1 MSNARNLANLLGT
14 GTQVTTADIADGV
27 FQANKNLII
36 NGAQLIN
43 QRGDATGRSGSGY
56 YSTDRFRLLIN
67 LMGGYDISQSST
79 APDGFSKSKRFYCS
93 TADASPGA
101 SDYLIMQHAIEG
113 YNLQHLDWG
122 SASAKKITLSFW
134 VKSSKTGTY
143 NVEFSQD
150 AANPPYKSLQYTV
163 SVADTWEY
171 KTLTFSGNTTDPLTD
186 GTVASLNIYWWLGAG
201 STFTSGTYNAD
212 TWHGTNGN
220 RAVGNVNLSDTVGNN
235 WNITGV
241 QLEVGEQATP
251 FEHRSYGDELARC
264 QRYYERYSGWTEA
277 EATLLLSGRILSSN
291 RNDACYFFRTKK
303 RAAPSLT
310 MISDNGS
317 GGTSPSIV
325 VFPSNATSET
335 LSFISAAISGAN
347 TCSAIIRT
355 TGGATLTNGHNSTTM
370 MATDF
375 AFDAEL

>member
-1 MSNARNLANLLGT
+1 MPISTINTNS
-14 GTQVTTADIADGV
+14 IADDAV
-27 FQANKNLII
+27 TVPKVTDQVLTHRNLII
-36 NGAQLIN
+36 NGAQIIN
-43 QRGDATGRSGSGY
+43 QRGDATGQSGSGY
-56 YSTDRFRLLIN
+56 YSTDRFRLVNN

-101 SDYLIMQHAIEG
+101 SDYLIMQHSIEG

-186 GTVASLNIYWWLGAG
+186 GNVASLNIYWWLGAG

-235 WNITGV
+235 WSITGV
-241 QLEVGEQATP
+241 QLEVGDTATP

-264 QRYYERYSGWTEA
+264 QRYYAESNWVGTQIVDSNNTNRNLIPAPPQPMRGNPTITVFHPSTGTANQGYCFSSGVT
-277 EATLLLSGRILSSN
+277 ATISYIGGFNSLNTFQIGTGAYLQSDNSN
-291 RNDACYFFRTKK
+291 RYTSFRMK
-303 RAAPSLT
+303 
-310 MISDNGS
+310 M
-317 GGTSPSIV
+317 
-325 VFPSNATSET
+325 
-335 LSFISAAISGAN
+335 
-347 TCSAIIRT
+347 
-355 TGGATLTNGHNSTTM
+355 
-370 MATDF
+370 
-375 AFDAEL
+375 DAEL